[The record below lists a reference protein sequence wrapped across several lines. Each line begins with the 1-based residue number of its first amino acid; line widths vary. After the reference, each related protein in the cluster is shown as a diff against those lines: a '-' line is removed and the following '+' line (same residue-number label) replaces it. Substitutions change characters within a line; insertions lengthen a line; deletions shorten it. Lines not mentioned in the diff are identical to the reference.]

1 MSKIK
6 RKKRISNRLDFV
18 TYSLVKYAMIASSAR
33 KHLVATNR
41 FNAKQDYRLK
51 VEEEFCYSVLKD
63 IIGAT
68 EYYIRKI
75 REEILSDS
83 EKLFQQVKDFC
94 DAISPRKSILVT
106 DNLDKELEKLK
117 IGGKL

>member
-18 TYSLVKYAMIASSAR
+18 TYSLVKYAMIASS
-33 KHLVATNR
+33 
-41 FNAKQDYRLK
+41 
-51 VEEEFCYSVLKD
+51 EEFCYSVLKD